1 MDGQFRAL
9 EFNSSAV
16 TQEVSGCNHM
26 QTPPLI
32 NLLNAN
38 IGHTDDH
45 REDWS
50 EENLHWFFTV

>member
-26 QTPPLI
+26 QTPPL
-32 NLLNAN
+32 NQFPQCKY
-38 IGHTDDH
+38 
-45 REDWS
+45 RS
-50 EENLHWFFTV
+50 YR